1 MSRTTGGKLVIKTRT
16 RRSALYMP
24 GSNARA
30 LEKARTLPAD
40 VLILDLEDAVAPV
53 AKATARNQ
61 VAAAVADR
69 AFGLREVVVRINGL
83 DSEWGR
89 DDLVAIAAAGPD
101 AILVPKVASAEAV
114 AVVQDLAEAAGAP
127 ALTRL
132 WAMMELPVA
141 VLDPL
146 AIARAA
152 EELGSRLAA
161 FVMGTNDLAKETG
174 MRLVAGRAP
183 MLGWL
188 ANCVAAA
195 RTMNLVI
202 LDGVHNDFR
211 DDAGLAAECEQ
222 GRDLGMDG
230 KTLIHPS
237 QLVTC
242 NKVFSPSANEVDAAH
257 RVIEAF
263 ARPENRGLAAIEV
276 DGRMVELLHAEI
288 AQRTVAMAEAIV
300 AVEEKMSG

>member
-1 MSRTTGGKLVIKTRT
+1 MIDIRP
-16 RRSALYMP
+16 RRSVLYMP

-40 VLILDLEDAVAPV
+40 VLILDLEDAVAPAV
-53 AKATARNQ
+53 KAAARSQ

-69 AFGLREVVVRINGL
+69 AFGLREVVVRINAL
-83 DSEWGR
+83 DSDWGR
-89 DDLVAIAAAGPD
+89 DDLVAIAPAGPD
-101 AILVPKVASAEAV
+101 AILVPKVSSADMIAI
-114 AVVQDLAEAAGAP
+114 VQDLAEAAGAP
-127 ALTRL
+127 AAMRL

-152 EELGSRLAA
+152 EATDSRLAA
-161 FVMGTNDLAKETG
+161 LVMGTNDLAKETG

-195 RTMNLVI
+195 RAARLAI
-202 LDGVHNDFR
+202 LDGAYNDFR
-211 DDAGLAAECEQ
+211 DDEGLAAECEQ

-230 KTLIHPS
+230 KTLIHPN
-237 QLVTC
+237 QLATC
-242 NKVFSPSANEVDAAH
+242 NRVFSPSADEVETAR

-263 ARPENRGLAAIEV
+263 AKPENRGLAAIEV

-288 AQRTVAMAEAIV
+288 AQRTLAMAAAIG
-300 AVEEKMSG
+300 ALGEQLDS